1 MGGRTVVMGG
11 LTVTGVDE
19 VGVCGVELQERTK
32 INMRMIPTRIKRAIR
47 TRSFRIGFW
56 LVTAHQLEEL
66 LVILRRLHL
75 APDKLQG
82 GLRII

>member
-1 MGGRTVVMGG
+1 MGGI
-11 LTVTGVDE
+11 TVTGVDE
-19 VGVCGVELQERTK
+19 VGDCGVELQERTK
-32 INMRMIPTRIKRAIR
+32 IGMRMIPTRIKRAIR

-56 LVTAHQLEEL
+56 LVTAHQLKEL
-66 LVILRRLHL
+66 LVILRCLHL